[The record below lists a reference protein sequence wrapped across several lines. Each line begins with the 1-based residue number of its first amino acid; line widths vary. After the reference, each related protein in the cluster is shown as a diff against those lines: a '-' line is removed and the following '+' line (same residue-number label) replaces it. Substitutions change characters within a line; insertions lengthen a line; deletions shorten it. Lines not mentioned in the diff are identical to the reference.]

1 MYDLD
6 TLVHTQGENSM
17 DPVNFFKCL
26 ADESRLKLILL
37 ITHVQS
43 ACVCDLMQALS
54 LDQPKTSRIL
64 AQLRQC
70 GIVQDERRGKWMYY
84 SLHPDLPEWADT
96 VITQT
101 AKQQTPYIRD
111 ALTKL
116 TALQL
121 TLNSCQ

>member
-1 MYDLD
+1 
-6 TLVHTQGENSM
+6 M

-37 ITHVQS
+37 IKHVES

-54 LDQPKTSRIL
+54 LDQPKTSRSL

-70 GIVQDERRGKWMYY
+70 GILQDERRCKWMYY
-84 SLHPDLPEWADT
+84 SLHPDLPEWASK

-101 AKQQTPYIRD
+101 ANQQTPYIRD
-111 ALTKL
+111 ALS
-116 TALQL
+116 
-121 TLNSCQ
+121 TLIASQHTINSCQ